1 MKKYLMGVDG
11 GGTKT
16 DVLLCTLEGQIV
28 VKASGG
34 SSSMS
39 GQLPEK
45 AMGELRNTICAAFS
59 AAGID
64 ASHVAGYYAGVSG
77 AGLPKHQALYRSFFA
92 ELMPGITGD
101 AGSDAVNA
109 LSAGIAM
116 HDGTIAIAGTGSS
129 VHFRADG
136 RFTRIGGW
144 GYILG
149 DEGSGF
155 DLGRRALAAT
165 LRAVDQRCGPTLLR
179 TLCEEQMGRSLDD
192 WIYWLYHQDYKT
204 EIAAYAPLLL
214 QAAQQ
219 GDAIALEE
227 LNKATEDMA
236 CAIYTAVKRGGSPS
250 VVMGG
255 SLWKNALYR
264 EMVKQHSGDMV
275 EFIHAKC
282 PPVCGAVVIAADLV
296 SDADTDTLLDT
307 MITQYSKG

>member
-28 VKASGG
+28 AKASGG
-34 SSSMS
+34 SSSMA

-45 AMGELRNTICAAFS
+45 AMRELKRTICAAFS
-59 AAGID
+59 SAGID
-64 ASHVAGYYAGVSG
+64 RSQVAGYYAGVSG
-77 AGLPKHQALYRSFFA
+77 AGLPKHQVLYRSFFA

-101 AGSDAVNA
+101 AGSDSVNA

-116 HDGTIAIAGTGSS
+116 QDGTIAIAGTGSS

-136 RFTRIGGW
+136 TFTRVGGW

-155 DLGRRALAAT
+155 DLGQRALTAV
-165 LRAVDQRCGPTLLR
+165 LRSVDQRIGPTLLR
-179 TLCEEQMGRSLDD
+179 ELCEAQMGQPLDD
-192 WIYWLYHQDYKT
+192 WIYWVYHQDYKT
-204 EIAAYAPLLL
+204 ELAAYAPLLL

-219 GDAIALEE
+219 GDEIALEE
-227 LNKATEDMA
+227 LNQATKGMA
-236 CAIYTAVKRGGSPS
+236 CAIRTAIKRGGSPR

-275 EFIHAKC
+275 EFIQAKC
-282 PPVCGAVVIAADLV
+282 PPVCGAVIIAADMV
-296 SDADTDTLLDT
+296 SGSDTDALLDT
-307 MITQYSKG
+307 MIEQYSKE